1 MMKRIT
7 RRIWVSVSFLAGGLL
22 TPVFSQPL
30 SLEFIYGGLNDAE
43 VILQEYLKPY
53 AHILGSDLNAGWYN
67 TARPHKLGGLD
78 VTATVSWAKAPA
90 STLTYDLALLN
101 LNGTIEPN
109 PTSQAPT
116 VAGEQEDR
124 PSISYTQMIDIGG
137 GNMQEVEYSNLTVPD
152 GTGLDFIPLPM
163 AQLTVGLPFGTDVS
177 ARFVPSIGYRDYGE
191 IGLWG
196 VGGKHSISQWL
207 PLTDRLG
214 FLDISVQ
221 GGYTKVNSSVHVVVE
236 PQSLVEIDPY
246 PGFNW
251 DDQFITQ
258 KVEGWTVNLIASQT
272 LPVITF
278 YQGIGYASSMVEL
291 LMEGH
296 YPLHTVILDDTSAD
310 FGKTTYEILENPIST
325 TFKNYHNLRLN
336 LGVRIKLGV
345 LTLHYDF
352 THTLYVTHSV
362 GLGISFR

>member
-1 MMKRIT
+1 MMKRKA
-7 RRIWVSVSFLAGGLL
+7 RRIYVLILFLAGGALAPL
-22 TPVFSQPL
+22 FSQPL
-30 SLEFIYGGLNDAE
+30 SLEFIYGGLDDAE
-43 VILQEYLKPY
+43 MILQEYLKPY
-53 AHILGSDLNAGWYN
+53 ANILGSDLNAGWYN

-90 STLTYDLALLN
+90 STLTYDLGLLN
-101 LNGTIEPN
+101 LHGTIEPN
-109 PTSQAPT
+109 PDTQAPT

-124 PSISYTQMIDIGG
+124 PSISYTQMVDIGG
-137 GNMQEVEYSNLTVPD
+137 GNMQEVEYSNLTVPN
-152 GTGLDFIPLPM
+152 GTGLDYIPLPM

-177 ARFVPSIGYRDYGE
+177 ARFVPSVGYRDYGE

-196 VGGKHSISQWL
+196 VGGKHSLSQWL

-221 GGYTKVNSSVHVVVE
+221 GGYTRVNSSVHVVVE

-246 PGFNW
+246 PDFNW

-272 LPVITF
+272 LPVVTF
-278 YQGIGYASSMVEL
+278 YQGIGYASSTAEM

-310 FGKTTYEILENPIST
+310 YGKTTYEVLENPVST

-336 LGVRIKLGV
+336 AGVRLKLGV
-345 LTLHYDF
+345 LTFHYDF

-362 GLGISFR
+362 GIGISFR

>member
-1 MMKRIT
+1 MM
-7 RRIWVSVSFLAGGLL
+7 RRIARRICAGIVFLAGGAL
-22 TPVFSQPL
+22 TPLFSQPL
-30 SLEFIYGGLNDAE
+30 SLEFIYGGLDDAE

-53 AHILGSDLNAGWYN
+53 ALILGSDLNAGWYN

-78 VTATVSWAKAPA
+78 VTATVGLAKAPA
-90 STLTYDLALLN
+90 STLSYDLALLN
-101 LNGTIEPN
+101 LNGTVEPN
-109 PTSQAPT
+109 PDTQAPT
-116 VAGEQEDR
+116 VAGEQENR
-124 PSISYTQMIDIGG
+124 PGLSYTQIVDLGG
-137 GNMQEVEYSNLTVPD
+137 GNMQEVEYSSFTLPD
-152 GTGLDFIPLPM
+152 GTGLDYIPLPM
-163 AQLTVGLPFGTDVS
+163 AQLTIGLPFGTDVS
-177 ARFVPSIGYRDYGE
+177 ARFVPSVGYRDYGE

-207 PLTDRLG
+207 PVLKELPV
-214 FLDISVQ
+214 LDVSVQ
-221 GGYTKVNSSVHVVVE
+221 GGYTRVNSSVHIVVE

-246 PGFNW
+246 PDFNW

-272 LPVITF
+272 LPVVTF
-278 YQGIGYASSMVEL
+278 YEGIGYASSTAEL

-296 YPLHTVILDDTSAD
+296 YPLHTVILDNTSGD
-310 FGKTTYEILENPIST
+310 YGRITYEVLEDPVST

-336 LGVRIKLGV
+336 VGVRIILGV

-352 THTLYVTHSV
+352 THTLYATHSV